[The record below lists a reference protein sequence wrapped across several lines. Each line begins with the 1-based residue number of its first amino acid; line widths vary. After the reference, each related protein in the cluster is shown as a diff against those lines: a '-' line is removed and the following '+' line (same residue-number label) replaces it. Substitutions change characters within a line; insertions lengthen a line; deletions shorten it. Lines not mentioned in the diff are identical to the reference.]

1 MPIKCGKKLKSSRPS
16 WKTEN
21 RRGTLSYYRCNPLV
35 LSHLWQSRF
44 SVHFLLVILAMVSL
58 LFPACHGVR
67 PISVPPEVVE
77 KVAARAGVYPRLLED
92 SWSEIESMGG
102 FFTIKA
108 EHRGRSYQAKNTLV
122 MKKPSLFRLEILN
135 PMGLATT
142 LLISDGSTFFLYYP
156 EAGEYLHESPTRE
169 NFKKIL
175 GIGLDSEELLL
186 VWMGQFLSFSNY
198 QITRVEWH
206 PKSLL
211 IRVIARSQSA
221 PLEAVYWIDP
231 IKERLIRG
239 SIRDLST
246 EKDLFNVEYSHFI
259 QLGGKE
265 VPGRVTVFL
274 VKERVKL
281 TLNAAKIN
289 CNLPAIESSAFRF
302 VPPAKARRVLLE
314 EIKSRGPIIFGR

>member
-1 MPIKCGKKLKSSRPS
+1 LRSSRPS

-21 RRGTLSYYRCNPLV
+21 NRGTASFYLYNPLV
-35 LSHLWQSRF
+35 FSHLWQSRF
-44 SVHFLLVILAMVSL
+44 SVPLLLVILAMVGML
-58 LFPACHGVR
+58 LPACHGVR
-67 PISVPPEVVE
+67 PISVPPEVAE
-77 KVAARAGVYPRLLED
+77 KIASRAGSYPEIIED
-92 SWSEIESMGG
+92 NWSEIESMGG

-108 EHRGRSYQAKNTLV
+108 EHRGRSYQAKNTLM

-135 PMGLATT
+135 PMGMATT
-142 LLISDGSTFFLYYP
+142 LLISDDTTFYLYYP
-156 EAGEYLHESPTRE
+156 ETGEYLYESPTRE
-169 NFKKIL
+169 NFRKVL
-175 GIGLDSEELLL
+175 GIGLNGEELLL

-198 QITRVEWH
+198 QVTRVEWH

-211 IRVIARSQSA
+211 IKVIARSQGA

-231 IKERLIRG
+231 IKERLLRG

-281 TLNAAKIN
+281 TLNASKIN
-289 CNLPAIESSAFRF
+289 CNIPDIESSAFRF